1 MRVFAAF
8 FGLILLGLAAMAA
21 LTYPLWTVLGP
32 QFGFPFHRIA
42 SRLGMLVLIAGFVV
56 VARRLGLADRTS
68 LGYGL
73 PRAEFLRETAIGLVL
88 GIATMLPIVLVM
100 VGLDMRVL
108 RDDVTIGAGMLASVA
123 LMGILRGLAVSLI
136 EETFMRGAMQTGI
149 ARESGMTTAIALTS
163 VLFGAAHFIGKYRIP
178 VEQLGPGS
186 GLDMIAGTFAAFG
199 RPLTVADAFLALTAV
214 GVLLG
219 MVRAITGNI
228 AACIGLHTGWVFI
241 ITFLLE
247 TSRPNEASPL
257 RFLLSQFDGVVGW
270 LVLGWTVAMGL
281 ALRWFYR
288 RRSGGTP
295 ATG

>member
-8 FGLILLGLAAMAA
+8 FGLILIGLAAMAA
-21 LTYPLWTVLGP
+21 LTYPIWTVLGP

-42 SRLGMLVLIAGFVV
+42 SRLGMLVLIAGFVL

-73 PRAEFLRETAIGLVL
+73 PRGEFLRETAIGLVL
-88 GIATMLPIVLVM
+88 GIATMLPIVIAM
-100 VGLDMRVL
+100 IGLDMRVL
-108 RDDVTIGAGMLASVA
+108 RDDVVLGVGTLASIA

-136 EETFMRGAMQTGI
+136 EETYMRGAMQTGI
-149 ARESGMTTAIALTS
+149 ARESGMTAAIALTS

-199 RPLTVADAFLALTAV
+199 HPLEVADAFLALTAV

-219 MVRAITGNI
+219 MVRALTGNI

-247 TSRPNEASPL
+247 TSRPNESSPL

-281 ALRWFYR
+281 ALRWFYGR
-288 RRSGGTP
+288 RNAGAVP
-295 ATG
+295 AR